1 MLWSGIRNILMSSL
15 PGLQGMWQKSE
26 WICNG
31 QGVRVDALLL
41 LDPMGIN
48 PHIPD
53 SQSELQR

>member
-1 MLWSGIRNILMSSL
+1 MSSL
-15 PGLQGMWQKSE
+15 PGLQGMWQRSE

-41 LDPMGIN
+41 LERMGIN